1 MSDTTFDIRDFRG
14 ALGQFPTGVTVIT
27 AVDQKGEPI
36 GCTASSFNSVSIDP
50 ALVLWSV
57 DKGAF
62 SAEIF
67 KAAEYFAVN
76 VLSESQVA
84 TSNKFAGRGEDK
96 FKDVSYTKG
105 LGGAPLLEGCGAQ
118 FECKT
123 WNVYDGG
130 DHLIIVGEVM
140 AYHHDNALTPL
151 VFSRGSYAIT
161 SQHPDIN
168 ISNSESEINNT
179 FLDDYLP
186 YLLNSAISKFRKTLY
201 PQLIEGCDITPE
213 QWRIMTILTELT
225 THNIDDLSEL
235 VMQPFEELRS
245 SLNELKEKGFLHS
258 DDDKFGL
265 TTQGVELQKS
275 LFSIAKQHEAT
286 VLNQLSPAQ
295 IDTLKS
301 GLKNIIK

>member
-1 MSDTTFDIRDFRG
+1 MSDTTFDIRDFRS

-67 KAAEYFAVN
+67 KTAEYFAVN

-105 LGGAPLLEGCGAQ
+105 LGDSPLLAGCGAQ

-130 DHLIIVGEVM
+130 DHLIIVGEVK

-168 ISNSESEINNT
+168 ISNAESEINNT

-201 PQLIEGCDITPE
+201 PQLIEGCNITPE
-213 QWRIMTILTELT
+213 QWRIMTILTEST
-225 THNIDDLSEL
+225 MQNIDDLSEL

-245 SLNELKEKGFLHS
+245 SLDELKEKGFLHS
-258 DDDKFGL
+258 HDYKFGL
-265 TTQGVELQKS
+265 TAQGVELQKS
-275 LFSIAKQHEAT
+275 LFAIAKQHEAT